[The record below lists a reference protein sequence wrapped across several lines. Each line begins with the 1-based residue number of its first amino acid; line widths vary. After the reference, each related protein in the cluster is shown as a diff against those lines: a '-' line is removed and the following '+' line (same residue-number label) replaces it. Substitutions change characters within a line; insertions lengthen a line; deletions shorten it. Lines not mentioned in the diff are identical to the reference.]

1 MKKFAAFLFF
11 LMLPLS
17 VHAATV
23 PSGTVSSIAAVVN
36 GDIIT
41 ERELDAIVQET
52 LRMNRIDPAKS
63 ANADTVRK
71 VYGEVLNALIN
82 EKILIQEAEKLKLIP
97 TDAEIQEELAA
108 IIAESGV
115 SEEVFMRENA
125 KVGVTRERM
134 MESIRK
140 GMTNQRLMARMVV
153 SKIVITDE
161 ELIKYY
167 NTYGEKGLPPLKV
180 EQPAPPP
187 PQEVQKPHPSTRYRF
202 AMILYNKKAN
212 AEDLA
217 NKIATGE
224 MTFEAVARKHSVGPN
239 PGAGGDMGF
248 IALRDIAP
256 GLSDL
261 VASLGEG
268 EISPL
273 LDFGSN
279 AGQVKV
285 IAIRYPKGHEPT
297 PPPPPREEP
306 TFTPPTEPS
315 PPAVQITSVSQLD
328 PETRQRVE
336 MALRMPRME
345 SRFTEYQDQLRKNAI
360 IDIRTNKGN
369 L

>member
-1 MKKFAAFLFF
+1 MKKFVALLFF
-11 LMLPLS
+11 LTLPLS

-41 ERELDAIVQET
+41 MRELDQAAQEV
-52 LRMNRIDPAKS
+52 LRINRIDPAKA
-63 ANADTVRK
+63 ANAELVDK
-71 VYGEVLNALIN
+71 AYWEVLNAMID
-82 EKILIQEAEKLKLIP
+82 EKILTQEAQKLNLIP
-97 TDAEIQEELAA
+97 TEAELEAELTA

-125 KVGVTRERM
+125 KMGIDRERM
-134 MESIRK
+134 YTTMRR

-153 SKIVITDE
+153 SKIVISDDE
-161 ELIKYY
+161 MIAYY
-167 NTYGEKGLPPLKV
+167 NTYGEKGLPPLQV

-187 PQEVQKPHPSTRYRF
+187 PQEVQKPHPATRYRF
-202 AMILYNKKAN
+202 SMILYGKKAG
-212 AEDLA
+212 AEEFA
-217 NKIATGE
+217 NKIASGE

-239 PGAGGDMGF
+239 PGGGGDMGY

-268 EISPL
+268 EVSPL

-279 AGQVKV
+279 MGQVKV
-285 IAIRYPKGHEPT
+285 VSIRYPKGHEPT

-306 TFTPPTEPS
+306 AFTPPTEPS
-315 PPAVQITSVSQLD
+315 PPAVQITSLSELST
-328 PETRQRVE
+328 EMRQRTE

-345 SRFTEYQDQLRKNAI
+345 SRFAEYKEQLRKNAI
-360 IDIRTNKGN
+360 LDIRYK
-369 L
+369 